1 MFGFR
6 SYVEGEAV
14 EIKRDSLLRPIE
26 NVVTNLNLMLNQT
39 AALMIVA
46 ALTLLWGGMAAT
58 KRPLNVLK
66 CLQTPIKNV
75 L

>member
-1 MFGFR
+1 MFGFG
-6 SYVEGEAV
+6 SYVATPYCGGIEGEAV

-46 ALTLLWGGMAAT
+46 ALTLLWRGMAG
-58 KRPLNVLK
+58 N
-66 CLQTPIKNV
+66 QTPS
-75 L
+75 

>member
-14 EIKRDSLLRPIE
+14 EIKRDSLLRPIK
-26 NVVTNLNLMLNQT
+26 NVVANLNLMLNQT

-46 ALTLLWGGMAAT
+46 ALTLLWGWDGG
-58 KRPLNVLK
+58 N
-66 CLQTPIKNV
+66 QTPY
-75 L
+75 